1 MKKVYIAPYTEIE
14 CCLSEEIMQFAL
26 NSFGQGGHIIPDDRI
41 DPNDPI
47 GWDFGGD
54 GGKDDDPD
62 AKGGSN
68 LWDGWDD

>member
-14 CCLSEEIMQFAL
+14 CCFAEVMQL
-26 NSFGQGGHIIPDDRI
+26 PLHSVGMGGHINPDDRI
-41 DPNDPI
+41 DQNTPI

-62 AKGGSN
+62 AKGGG